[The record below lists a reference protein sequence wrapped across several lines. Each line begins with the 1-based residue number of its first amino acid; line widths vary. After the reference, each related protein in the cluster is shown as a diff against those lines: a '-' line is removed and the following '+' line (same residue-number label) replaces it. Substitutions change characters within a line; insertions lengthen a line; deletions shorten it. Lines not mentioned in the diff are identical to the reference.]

1 MSNRTCNCGAPIVST
16 GRGRPRVR
24 CKACAAD
31 RSRLGKDWRVAHPE
45 FVKGYNAGRRVRYAE
60 LRKRRE
66 PSREAIEAHNARLR
80 ADNRAKRATAPQNA

>member
-1 MSNRTCNCGAPIVST
+1 
-16 GRGRPRVR
+16 
-24 CKACAAD
+24 
-31 RSRLGKDWRVAHPE
+31 VAHPE